1 MKSVQASYYDGNSAR
16 KQSVA
21 LSITQGLLEIR
32 GEELLR
38 VLPLSEVNISAKL
51 GNTPRLLHFE
61 GGAHCEINNHA
72 DFEALLKDAGIKT
85 QSLVSRLEN
94 TWHYAI
100 AAAALC
106 IAFIVAAF
114 YWGLPWVADITAARI
129 PPSVTLA
136 IDKHFLDIVDKGMM
150 QLSTLSKE
158 RQSAITQRF
167 DRLKGANETPPH
179 QLIFRSSPI
188 HGANAFAL
196 PGGTIIAT
204 DELVALAAHDEEII
218 AVLAHELG
226 HVSERHPQRQLLQSS
241 VVGLVMT
248 WYLGDISTL
257 LAAAPTLLL
266 ETSYSRNFERR
277 ADRYAADMLKSN
289 KISPSRL
296 ADILEKLEAAHSDKD
311 VAPKKQSTL
320 MDLFSTHPD
329 TAERLQNLRRNSL
342 PN

>member
-1 MKSVQASYYDGNSAR
+1 MKSVQGIYFDGNSAR

-21 LSITQGLLEIR
+21 LSINQGLLEIR

-61 GGAHCEINNHA
+61 GGAHSEINNHA

-100 AAAALC
+100 GAAAFC
-106 IAFIVAAF
+106 IAFIIAMF
-114 YWGLPWVADITAARI
+114 YWGLPWLADITAARI
-129 PPSVTLA
+129 PPAVTLA
-136 IDKHFLDIVDKGMM
+136 IDEHFLSMVDKGMM
-150 QLSTLSKE
+150 QPSALSKE
-158 RQSAITQRF
+158 RQQAITQRF
-167 DRLKGANETPPH
+167 DNLKGEINTPPH
-179 QLIFRSSPI
+179 QLLFRSSKAL
-188 HGANAFAL
+188 GANAFAL

-241 VVGLVMT
+241 VVGLAMT

-277 ADRYAADMLKSN
+277 ADRYAADLLKSN

-311 VAPKKQSTL
+311 DAPQKQSTL

-329 TAERLQNLRRNSL
+329 TAERLRNLRSNSL